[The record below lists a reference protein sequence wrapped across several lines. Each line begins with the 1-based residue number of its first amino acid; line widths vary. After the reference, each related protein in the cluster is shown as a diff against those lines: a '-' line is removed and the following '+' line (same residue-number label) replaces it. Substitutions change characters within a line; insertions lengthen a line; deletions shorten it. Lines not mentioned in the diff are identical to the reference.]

1 MDERTRSWLDT
12 LTDEEHV
19 IATRILMMPGGS
31 MATAYIGVELHSL
44 KEAVCGSRT
53 PVKRH
58 RDLTVGGGVGAAVA
72 GMLYAL
78 AEFVRSLR

>member
-12 LTDEEHV
+12 LTHDEHV
-19 IATRILMMPGGS
+19 IASRILMMPGGS

-44 KEAVCGSRT
+44 KEAVCGK
-53 PVKRH
+53 PVKRR